1 MDKFNLKKIG
11 EIKCKDGEMKVEL
24 EKQYILALT
33 GLEGFSHVNIIWW
46 FSKSANNI
54 NRDKLLEQSPYKGS
68 PEFLGTFATRSPN
81 RPNPIALTCSEITY
95 IDMDNGEIGIAFID
109 ADDGTPVLDIKPY
122 TPSLDRVENP
132 LVPNWCSSWPRSLES
147 SAEFDWDNV
156 FNY

>member
-11 EIKCKDGEMKVEL
+11 EIKCKNGEMKIEL
-24 EKQYILALT
+24 EKQYVIALT

-46 FSKSANNI
+46 FSKSADNE
-54 NRDKLLEQSPYKGS
+54 NRDKLIEQSPYKGS
-68 PEFLGTFATRSPN
+68 PELIGTFATRSPN

-95 IDMDNGEIGIAFID
+95 IDMENGVIGINYID
-109 ADDGTPVLDIKPY
+109 ADDGTEVLDIKPY

-132 LVPNWCSSWPRSLES
+132 FVPNWCSSWPKSLES
-147 SAEFDWDNV
+147 SGDFDWDKV